1 MSDKQVVISV
11 FDNEAAADAAV
22 ESLKSWDKVS
32 KEVKL
37 GSIGVLVLDDTGQ
50 VKTQK
55 MGKRSIGKGA
65 GIGVVLAVV
74 APPLGVGTVV
84 AGGLLG
90 ALHRKGLGLDEA
102 DRERIAAQLASGKA
116 AVGVLARSDE
126 ADVIASKLKELG
138 GESEVHEATDEALEQ
153 AAAEAPPG
161 VPVEG

>member
-11 FDNEAAADAAV
+11 FENEGAADAAV

-32 KEVKL
+32 KDVKL
-37 GSIGVLVLDDTGQ
+37 GAIGVLVLDEKGQ

-65 GIGVVLAVV
+65 GIGVVLAIV
-74 APPLGVGTVV
+74 APPLGAGTIV

-102 DRERIAAQLASGKA
+102 DVIAA
-116 AVGVLARSDE
+116 
-126 ADVIASKLKELG
+126 KLKELG
-138 GESEVHEATDEALEQ
+138 GDSEVHEASDEALEQ
-153 AAAEAPPG
+153 AAVEAPPEA
-161 VPVEG
+161 PVKG

>member
-1 MSDKQVVISV
+1 VSDKQVVISV
-11 FDNEAAADAAV
+11 FEDEGAADAAV

-32 KEVKL
+32 KDVKL
-37 GSIGVLVLDDTGQ
+37 GAIGVLVLDDKGQ

-74 APPLGVGTVV
+74 APPIGAGAVV

-90 ALHRKGLGLDEA
+90 ALHRKGLGLDEG
-102 DRERIAAQLASGKA
+102 DRERISAQLATGKA

-138 GESEVHEATDEALEQ
+138 GDSEVHEATDEALEQ
-153 AAAEAPPG
+153 AAAEAPPEA
-161 VPVEG
+161 PVEG

>member
-11 FDNEAAADAAV
+11 FENEGAADAAV

-32 KEVKL
+32 KDVKL
-37 GSIGVLVLDDTGQ
+37 GAIGVLVLDEKGQ

-65 GIGVVLAVV
+65 GIGVILAVV
-74 APPLGVGTVV
+74 APPLGAGTIV

-90 ALHRKGLGLDEA
+90 ALHRKGLGLDDA
-102 DRERIAAQLASGKA
+102 DKEQISAELASGKA

-138 GESEVHEATDEALEQ
+138 GDSEVHDATDEALEQ
-153 AAAEAPPG
+153 AAAEAPE
-161 VPVEG
+161 VPVKS

>member
-1 MSDKQVVISV
+1 VSHKQVVISV
-11 FDNEAAADAAV
+11 FENEAAADAAV

-32 KEVKL
+32 KDVKL
-37 GSIGVLVLDDTGQ
+37 GAIGVLVLDEKGQ

-65 GIGVVLAVV
+65 GIGVILAVV
-74 APPLGVGTVV
+74 APPLGAGTIV

-90 ALHRKGLGLDEA
+90 ALHRKGLGLDDA
-102 DRERIAAQLASGKA
+102 DKERISAELASGKA

-138 GESEVHEATDEALEQ
+138 GDSEVHDATDEALEQ
-153 AAAEAPPG
+153 AAAEAPE
-161 VPVEG
+161 VPVKS

>member
-11 FDNEAAADAAV
+11 FDNESAADAAV

-32 KEVKL
+32 KDVKL
-37 GSIGVLVLDDTGQ
+37 GAIGVLVLDEKGQ
-50 VKTQK
+50 VKTHK

-65 GIGVVLAVV
+65 GIGVILAIV
-74 APPLGVGTVV
+74 APPLGAGTVV

-102 DRERIAAQLASGKA
+102 DRERISAQLASGKA

-126 ADVIASKLKELG
+126 ADIVAAKLKELG
-138 GESEVHEATDEALEQ
+138 GDSEVHDATDEALEQ
-153 AAAEAPPG
+153 AAAEAPPE
-161 VPVEG
+161 VPVKG